1 MTTVCKNTFST
12 TFNYYL
18 TEQLNYEQARSF
30 CSESILHNLIRLAEK
45 VNLKSSDIKMLDKH
59 IQEKVLPYMAK
70 KYPLTAETDIN
81 KTLEDVL

>member
-18 TEQLNYEQARSF
+18 TEQLNYEQTRSF

>member
-1 MTTVCKNTFST
+1 
-12 TFNYYL
+12 
-18 TEQLNYEQARSF
+18 
-30 CSESILHNLIRLAEK
+30 
-45 VNLKSSDIKMLDKH
+45 MLDKH